1 MTIQARRIVLAV
13 LAVLGLLLAR
23 RRPVR
28 NPESA
33 GDWHPAGH

>member
-1 MTIQARRIVLAV
+1 MTPQARRVVLAV

-28 NPESA
+28 GPEPA
-33 GDWHPAGH
+33 GDWHPAGQ